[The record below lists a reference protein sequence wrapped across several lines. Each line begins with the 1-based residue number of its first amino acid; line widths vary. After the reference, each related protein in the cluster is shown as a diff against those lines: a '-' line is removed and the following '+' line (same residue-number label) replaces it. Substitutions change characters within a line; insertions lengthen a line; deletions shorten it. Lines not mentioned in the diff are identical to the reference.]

1 MRRTRLLLFSI
12 TLVLICVGIVM
23 IYSASAAY
31 GLERY
36 RDSSFFLKRHLVYLV
51 LGFAI
56 SLVIMSVD
64 YRVIQKHSKALLAV
78 SFLLL
83 VLVLVPYIGKEIGGA
98 KRWFRLGML
107 SFQPSEFAKF
117 SIIIYMADALSRR
130 QQKLKSFLY
139 GFIPPMFILG
149 CCVGLI
155 LLQPDLGTAF
165 AVTFV
170 VFVMFFVAGMKL
182 IYIVPMIISSLPVL
196 YALIF
201 NVAYRRKRILAFL
214 NPWEDPKGIGFQII
228 QSFIALGS
236 GGLFGVGLG
245 KSRQKLLYLPAA
257 HTDFIFSIIG
267 EELGFIGTVF
277 VLGLFILFILCSAK
291 IILNSPDQFGQLLGL
306 GIISMIALE
315 ALINIGVATGSIP
328 TKGLPLPFISYGGSS
343 LIFNLASVSLLLN
356 ISRYRLKPIGDL
368 V

>member
-23 IYSASAAY
+23 IYSASASY

-36 RDSSFFLKRHLVYLV
+36 QDSAFFLKRHLVYLV
-51 LGFAI
+51 LGFII
-56 SLVIMSVD
+56 SLVIMSLD
-64 YRVIQKHSKALLAV
+64 YRVIQRHSRGLLAI

-117 SIIIYMADALSRR
+117 SIIVYMADALSRR

-165 AVTFV
+165 AITFV
-170 VFVMFFVAGMKL
+170 VFAMFFVAGMKL
-182 IYIVPMIISSLPVL
+182 IYIVPIIISSLPVF

-201 NVAYRRKRILAFL
+201 NVAYRRKRVLAFL

-245 KSRQKLLYLPAA
+245 RSRQKLLYLPAA

-277 VLGLFILFILCSAK
+277 ILGLFVLFILCSAK
-291 IILNSPDQFGQLLGL
+291 IILSSPDRFGQLLGF
-306 GIISMIALE
+306 GIISMLSLE
-315 ALINIGVATGSIP
+315 ALINIGVASGSIP

-356 ISRYRLKPIGDL
+356 ISRYRVKPIGDL